1 MIVTLTMNPALDK
14 TIELGAALAHGD
26 VQRSRGSHLQAA
38 GKGVNVSRAIAQ
50 AGVKTLAVLP
60 GAGTDPLLRQ
70 LILDD
75 VDHRSVHIDH
85 LLRTNITI
93 TDPDG
98 TTTKINEQGPV
109 LNSAVL
115 QELVRVVVEVSRTAT
130 WLVLAGSLPPGV
142 EPGFYAELV
151 ATVRTALGDAAPKIA
166 VDTSEAPLRAL
177 FADGV
182 TTRPDLIKPNA
193 EELAEL
199 TGQGTAAGFEDS
211 PIAAATAA
219 RTLVDRGVG
228 AVLATLGA
236 GGAVLVTA
244 EGAWTASHAPIV
256 PRSTVGAGD
265 SALAG
270 YLLADV
276 AGYSPAHCL
285 SRAVAYGSAAASL
298 PGSAIPTPNQLAP
311 DEVTVAELSNTPRT
325 TS

>member
-115 QELVRVVVEVSRTAT
+115 EELVRVVV
-130 WLVLAGSLPPGV
+130 
-142 EPGFYAELV
+142 
-151 ATVRTALGDAAPKIA
+151 
-166 VDTSEAPLRAL
+166 
-177 FADGV
+177 
-182 TTRPDLIKPNA
+182 
-193 EELAEL
+193 
-199 TGQGTAAGFEDS
+199 
-211 PIAAATAA
+211 
-219 RTLVDRGVG
+219 
-228 AVLATLGA
+228 
-236 GGAVLVTA
+236 
-244 EGAWTASHAPIV
+244 
-256 PRSTVGAGD
+256 
-265 SALAG
+265 
-270 YLLADV
+270 
-276 AGYSPAHCL
+276 
-285 SRAVAYGSAAASL
+285 
-298 PGSAIPTPNQLAP
+298 
-311 DEVTVAELSNTPRT
+311 
-325 TS
+325 